1 MKTKIIFENRNENA
15 EQKNV
20 CKEFEN
26 EIKSEQEPLY
36 DCQIKYMAKL
46 SSLFG
51 EKINFKDSVINTS
64 FYNINHD

>member
-26 EIKSEQEPLY
+26 EIKKSIFLVLGEQGYLTQNQYEECL
-36 DCQIKYMAKL
+36 KKL
-46 SSLFG
+46 
-51 EKINFKDSVINTS
+51 EV
-64 FYNINHD
+64 

>member
-26 EIKSEQEPLY
+26 EIKKSIFIVLGERGYLTQN
-36 DCQIKYMAKL
+36 KYEECLKKL
-46 SSLFG
+46 
-51 EKINFKDSVINTS
+51 KV
-64 FYNINHD
+64 